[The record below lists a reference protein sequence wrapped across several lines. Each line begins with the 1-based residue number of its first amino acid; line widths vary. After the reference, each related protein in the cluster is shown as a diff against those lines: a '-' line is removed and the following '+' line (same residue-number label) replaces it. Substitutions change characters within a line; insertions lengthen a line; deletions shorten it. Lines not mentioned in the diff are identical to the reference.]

1 MDGKEGIVLKQI
13 AFKESSVIVHVYGKD
28 GLVSLLVHGAK
39 KWQSPYRRIV
49 EPITAIRYHA
59 TGKNLLTLT
68 DADILEDFP
77 GLKNDLERGLAA
89 SHVLELAQRHAEGD
103 LDHAKLYP
111 FLANV
116 LRRMDQD
123 PRYDLY
129 ATMFEL
135 KLYYL
140 LGVQPA
146 LRGCVVCGLAD
157 DLRLSVSAG
166 GAVCPDHRRP
176 DAAYGGDVLEAAA
189 QLYHHDVKNPLVWTH
204 GETTDA
210 LLRRF
215 VDEYTAYHLH
225 LLTKSRQLWM
235 GLPKR

>member
-1 MDGKEGIVLKQI
+1 MVAKEGIVVNQI
-13 AFKESSVIVHVYGKD
+13 AFKESSVIVHVYGSD

-39 KWQSPYRRIV
+39 KWQSPHRRIV

-68 DADILEDFP
+68 DADILEDFD

-89 SHVLELAQRHAEGD
+89 SHVLELTQRHAEGD

-111 FLANV
+111 FLTNV
-116 LRRMDQD
+116 LRQIEKS

-135 KLYYL
+135 KFYFL

-146 LRGCVVCGLAD
+146 LRGCVVCKATE

-176 DAAYGGDVLEAAA
+176 DAVYGEDVLLAASR
-189 QLYHHDVKNPLVWTH
+189 LYHHDIKNPLVWDFD
-204 GETTDA
+204 EATDA
-210 LLRRF
+210 TLRRF
-215 VDEYTAYHLH
+215 VDDYTAYHLH